1 MRLPEGPC
9 SPLPRYST
17 GNLPAEPNSFI
28 GRERD
33 LAELARLLG
42 EVRALTLSGLGGI
55 GKTRLAVRLARDVLS
70 GESPDA
76 DEGPRDLDEAWLVEL
91 ADWHG
96 PVAQA
101 VATTLGVR
109 EEQGVPLAQTL
120 AEALRSR
127 HMLLI
132 LDTCEHQVSDCA
144 TLVQLLLARCP
155 WLRIIA
161 TSREP
166 LRVRG
171 ETVWRV
177 PPLDLPPDG
186 ASGAELAAHEAV
198 RLFAA
203 RAAGARPGFTLTSD
217 NTASVARLCRTL
229 DGIPLG
235 IELSAARVRALSV
248 EQIEGR
254 LRDRFQ
260 LLNSGDRTAPLRQQT
275 LRATVDWSYELLDEA
290 EQMLLRRLATFS
302 GWNLDMAEQVCSDE
316 AIGAEEVLGLLISL
330 IDKSLVV
337 LDGEAAGDARYRLLD
352 TIREYAAER
361 LEAAG
366 EKDALALRHR
376 DCILALVE
384 ETVGGMFNRGEP
396 PWPVRRAVYRRG
408 IAEYGNF
415 RIALQTSLANGHADE
430 GLRLCIGLRNMWLPH
445 GDAREA
451 VTWLDRFLVLPGEAG
466 EVPPQVRGRAL
477 AVRAEIAFDLQDYDT
492 LVRCATE
499 SLELS
504 RASGDDFPVPTA
516 LRVISQA
523 AARAGRTGEAVA
535 YIEEA
540 IAAAEAA
547 GNDWEAGLTQ
557 ATKAAIAVRQGKLKS
572 AQRAYETALEVL
584 ADNNRWGM
592 AQVEYGMGTLAR
604 TRGDAEMAVR
614 YYTDAMEIFRELDAW
629 PEIARCQAGI
639 GWIAVTSGDY
649 DQAADSLA
657 EALRLNQVG
666 GQRLG
671 IARGLEAF
679 AALAAAR
686 QQPQRAARL
695 AGAACQLRESLGHGT
710 GIGPRIEEVL
720 EFARGLAR
728 RLGRGR
734 PVRRGPRDGRRGRCW
749 LRARPGPEP
758 ARTRTRGGWRTGLDR
773 PFPAG
778 RRLRIRAAPRHCQRG
793 QRWRAPRT
801 HTAHPARA
809 RDRVADRPRA
819 LQPGDRRRAGDQ
831 PGDRRPARGQHLVQ
845 AGLQLAYTSCLMGHP
860 PQLVQLTS
868 ACTCARGTGS

>member
-1 MRLPEGPC
+1 MQSATAIL
-9 SPLPRYST
+9 S

-42 EVRALTLSGLGGI
+42 EVRALTLSGPGGI
-55 GKTRLAVRLARDVLS
+55 GKTRLAVRLARDVIADVT
-70 GESPDA
+70 PVA
-76 DEGPRDLDEAWLVEL
+76 PDEGSGDLDEAWLVEL
-91 ADWHG
+91 ADWQG
-96 PVAQA
+96 SVAQQIA
-101 VATTLGVR
+101 VTIGIR

-127 HMLLI
+127 RMLLI

-186 ASGAELAAHEAV
+186 VAASDLAAHEAV

-203 RAAGARPGFTLTSD
+203 RAAGARPGFTLTKD

-248 EQIEGR
+248 EQIADR

-290 EQMLLRRLATFS
+290 EQMLLRRLAVFA

-316 AIGAEEVLGLLISL
+316 AIPADAVLGLLISL

-352 TIREYAAER
+352 TIKQYAAER
-361 LEAAG
+361 LDAAG
-366 EKDALALRHR
+366 EQDALSLRHR

-384 ETVGGMFNRGEP
+384 ETASGMFNRGEP
-396 PWPVRRAVYRRG
+396 PWPVRREVFRRG

-415 RIALQTSLANGHADE
+415 RIALETSLAHGHADQ
-430 GLRLCIGLRNMWLPH
+430 GLRLCTGLRNMWVPH

-451 VTWLDRFLVLPGEAG
+451 ATWLDRFLVLPPGEAG
-466 EVPPQVRGRAL
+466 EVSPMVRGRAL
-477 AVRAEIAFDLQDYDT
+477 AARAEIAFDLQDYDT
-492 LVRCATE
+492 LLRSATE

-523 AARAGRTGEAVA
+523 AARAGRAGEAVA

-540 IAAAEAA
+540 VAAAEAA
-547 GNDWEAGLTQ
+547 DNDWEAGLTM
-557 ATKAAIAVRQGKLKS
+557 AAKAAIAVRQGKLKS
-572 AQRAYETALEVL
+572 AQRAYEAALEVL
-584 ADNNRWGM
+584 ADNNRWGV

-604 TRGDAEMAVR
+604 ARGDADMAVR

-629 PEIARCQAGI
+629 PEIGRCQAGI
-639 GWIAVTSGDY
+639 GWVAVTTGDY
-649 DQAADSLA
+649 GLAEKSLA
-657 EALRLNQVG
+657 ENLRLNQAC

-679 AALAAAR
+679 AALAAA
-686 QQPQRAARL
+686 QQQAVRAARL
-695 AGAACQLRESLGHGT
+695 AGAACQLRESLGHGC
-710 GIGPRIEEVL
+710 GLGPRIEEVL
-720 EFARGLAR
+720 EFARARLGASAAAALFAEGRGMTAEDAAGLA
-728 RLGRGR
+728 LGSDQDQ
-734 PVRRGPRDGRRGRCW
+734 PAAGPTEPAWTDP
-749 LRARPGPEP
+749 ARPGGVHRSPNPLTRREHEIVLLIAQGLSNKEIAEELVISPATAARHVANILAKLGFTSRTQVASWATRHEP
-758 ARTRTRGGWRTGLDR
+758 
-773 PFPAG
+773 PA
-778 RRLRIRAAPRHCQRG
+778 
-793 QRWRAPRT
+793 
-801 HTAHPARA
+801 
-809 RDRVADRPRA
+809 
-819 LQPGDRRRAGDQ
+819 
-831 PGDRRPARGQHLVQ
+831 
-845 AGLQLAYTSCLMGHP
+845 
-860 PQLVQLTS
+860 
-868 ACTCARGTGS
+868 

>member
-1 MRLPEGPC
+1 MQSATAIL
-9 SPLPRYST
+9 T

-42 EVRALTLSGLGGI
+42 EVRALTLSGPGGI
-55 GKTRLAVRLARDVLS
+55 GKTRLAVRLAREVIS
-70 GESPDA
+70 AERPAG
-76 DEGPRDLDEAWLVEL
+76 DEGPADLDEAWLVEL
-91 ADWHG
+91 ADWDG
-96 PVAQA
+96 QTAQQVAS
-101 VATTLGVR
+101 TLGIR
-109 EEQGVPLAQTL
+109 EEQGVALAQTL

-127 HMLLI
+127 RMLLI
-132 LDTCEHQVSDCA
+132 LDTCEHQVGDCA

-186 ASGAELAAHEAV
+186 ADGAGSAELAGHEAV
-198 RLFAA
+198 RLFAV
-203 RAAGARPGFTLTSD
+203 RAAGARPGFTLTKE
-217 NTASVARLCRTL
+217 NTAAVARLCRTL

-248 EQIEGR
+248 EQIADR

-275 LRATVDWSYELLDEA
+275 LRATVDWSYELLEDA
-290 EQMLLRRLATFS
+290 EQVLLRRLATFS

-316 AIGAEEVLGLLISL
+316 AIGADEVLGLLISL

-361 LEAAG
+361 LAAAG
-366 EKDALALRHR
+366 ESGALSLRHR

-384 ETVGGMFNRGEP
+384 HTASTMFNRGAP
-396 PWPVRRAVYRRG
+396 PWPVRREVFRRG

-415 RIALQTSLANGHADE
+415 RIALETSLAHGHAGE
-430 GLRLCIGLRNMWLPH
+430 GLRLCIGLRNMWVPH

-451 VTWLDRFLVLPGEAG
+451 ATWLDRFLVLPAG
-466 EVPPQVRGRAL
+466 EVAPEVRGRAL
-477 AVRAEIAFDLQDYDT
+477 ACRAEIAFDLQDYDT

-523 AARAGRTGEAVA
+523 AARAGRAGEAVA

-547 GNDWEAGLTQ
+547 GNDWEAGLTR

-572 AQRAYETALEVL
+572 AQRAYEAALEIL
-584 ADNNRWGM
+584 ADNNRWGV

-604 TRGDAEMAVR
+604 ARGDAEMAVR
-614 YYTDAMEIFRELDAW
+614 YYRDAMGIFRELDAW
-629 PEIARCQAGI
+629 PEIARCQAGL
-639 GWIAVTSGDY
+639 GWIAVTTGDFG
-649 DQAADSLA
+649 QAQESLA
-657 EALRLNQVG
+657 ENLRLNQAC

-686 QQPQRAARL
+686 QQPERAARL
-695 AGAACQLRESLGHGT
+695 AGAACQLRESLGPGT
-710 GIGPRIEEVL
+710 GIGPRTEEVL
-720 EFARGLAR
+720 EFARG
-728 RLGRGR
+728 RLGASAAAALFAEGR
-734 PVRRGPRDGRRGRCW
+734 ETTAEDAIGFALGPDQDQPPAGPSAAGEPAWTDPARLGAGGRGPAAPGRDTGGAH
-749 LRARPGPEP
+749 RAPSPLTPREHEIVMLIAQGLSNREIADELVISPATAARHVANILAKLGFTSRTQVASWATRQEP
-758 ARTRTRGGWRTGLDR
+758 
-773 PFPAG
+773 PAG
-778 RRLRIRAAPRHCQRG
+778 
-793 QRWRAPRT
+793 
-801 HTAHPARA
+801 
-809 RDRVADRPRA
+809 
-819 LQPGDRRRAGDQ
+819 
-831 PGDRRPARGQHLVQ
+831 
-845 AGLQLAYTSCLMGHP
+845 S
-860 PQLVQLTS
+860 
-868 ACTCARGTGS
+868 

>member
-1 MRLPEGPC
+1 MQSATAIL
-9 SPLPRYST
+9 T

-42 EVRALTLSGLGGI
+42 EVRALTLSGPGGI

-70 GESPDA
+70 GENPDA
-76 DEGPRDLDEAWLVEL
+76 AEGPRDLDEAWLVEL

-101 VATTLGVR
+101 VATMLGVR

-186 ASGAELAAHEAV
+186 ANGAELAAHEAV

-203 RAAGARPGFTLTSD
+203 RAAGARPGFRLTEG
-217 NTASVARLCRTL
+217 NAASVARLCRTL

-302 GWNLDMAEQVCSDE
+302 GWNLDMAEQVCSDA
-316 AIGAEEVLGLLISL
+316 AIGADEVLGLLISL

-361 LEAAG
+361 LAAAG
-366 EKDALALRHR
+366 EQDALALRHR

-384 ETVGGMFNRGEP
+384 HTSATMFSRGEP
-396 PWPVRRAVYRRG
+396 PWPVRRAVFRRG

-415 RIALQTSLANGHADE
+415 RIALETSLARADAE
-430 GLRLCIGLRNMWLPH
+430 NGLRLCVGLRNMWVPH

-451 VTWLDRFLVLPGEAG
+451 AIWLDRFGVLPGG
-466 EVPPQVRGRAL
+466 ENEEVSPRVRGRAL
-477 AVRAEIAFDLQDYDT
+477 AVRAEIAFDLQDYGT
-492 LVRCATE
+492 LERCAAE
-499 SLELS
+499 SLELA
-504 RASGDDFPVPTA
+504 RDAGDDVPVPTA
-516 LRVISQA
+516 LRVLSQA
-523 AARAGRTGEAVA
+523 AGRAGRTEEAVA
-535 YIEEA
+535 YIEQ
-540 IAAAEAA
+540 AAEAA
-547 GNDWEAGLTQ
+547 EATGNDWEAGLIE
-557 ATKAAIAVRQGKLKS
+557 AARAAIALRQNKLKS
-572 AQRAYETALEVL
+572 AQRAYEAALEIL
-584 ADNNRWGM
+584 ADNNRWGV
-592 AQVEYGMGTLAR
+592 AQVSYGMGMLAR
-604 TRGDAEMAVR
+604 ARGDADAAVR
-614 YYTDAMEIFRELDAW
+614 YYTEAMEIFRELDAW
-629 PEIARCQAGI
+629 PEIARCQAGL
-639 GWIAVTSGDY
+639 GWIAVAAGDFA
-649 DQAADSLA
+649 QARQSLA
-657 EALRLNQVG
+657 ENLRLNQMC

-671 IARGLEAF
+671 IARGLEAC
-679 AALAAAR
+679 AALAAASG
-686 QQPQRAARL
+686 QPGPAARL

-710 GIGPRIEEVL
+710 GIGPRIEQVL
-720 EFARGLAR
+720 EFARGQI
-728 RLGRGR
+728 G
-734 PVRRGPRDGRRGRCW
+734 
-749 LRARPGPEP
+749 
-758 ARTRTRGGWRTGLDR
+758 
-773 PFPAG
+773 
-778 RRLRIRAAPRHCQRG
+778 
-793 QRWRAPRT
+793 
-801 HTAHPARA
+801 
-809 RDRVADRPRA
+809 
-819 LQPGDRRRAGDQ
+819 
-831 PGDRRPARGQHLVQ
+831 
-845 AGLQLAYTSCLMGHP
+845 
-860 PQLVQLTS
+860 TS
-868 ACTCARGTGS
+868 AAALFAEGREMTAEDAVAFAPGGGQAPSC

>member
-1 MRLPEGPC
+1 MQSATAIL
-9 SPLPRYST
+9 T

-70 GESPDA
+70 GDNA

-96 PVAQA
+96 PVAQR
-101 VATTLGVR
+101 VAMTLGIR

-120 AEALRSR
+120 AEALRPR
-127 HMLLI
+127 RMLLI
-132 LDTCEHQVSDCA
+132 RDPWEHQVSDWA

-186 ASGAELAAHEAV
+186 ARDAELAAHEAV

-203 RAAGARPGFTLTSD
+203 RAAGARPGFTLTSE

-384 ETVGGMFNRGEP
+384 ETVATMFNRGDP
-396 PWPVRRAVYRRG
+396 PWPVRRAIFRRG

-415 RIALQTSLANGHADE
+415 RIALQTSLASGHADE

-445 GDAREA
+445 GDTREA
-451 VTWLDRFLVLPGEAG
+451 ATWLDRFLVLPDA
-466 EVPPQVRGRAL
+466 EVSPPVRGRAL

-492 LVRCATE
+492 LARCATE

-523 AARAGRTGEAVA
+523 AARSGRTGDAVA
-535 YIEEA
+535 YVEEA
-540 IAAAEAA
+540 VAAAEAA

-572 AQRAYETALEVL
+572 AQRAFETALEVL
-584 ADNNRWGM
+584 ADNNRWGI

-604 TRGDAEMAVR
+604 TRGDAEAAVR

-649 DQAADSLA
+649 DQAHESLA

-686 QQPQRAARL
+686 QQPQRAAPP
-695 AGAACQLRESLGHGT
+695 AGAACQLRQTLRHGAGLG
-710 GIGPRIEEVL
+710 P
-720 EFARGLAR
+720 
-728 RLGRGR
+728 
-734 PVRRGPRDGRRGRCW
+734 PVRGGAGVPRRR
-749 LRARPGPEP
+749 
-758 ARTRTRGGWRTGLDR
+758 
-773 PFPAG
+773 
-778 RRLRIRAAPRHCQRG
+778 
-793 QRWRAPRT
+793 PRT
-801 HTAHPARA
+801 SAPA
-809 RDRVADRPRA
+809 
-819 LQPGDRRRAGDQ
+819 
-831 PGDRRPARGQHLVQ
+831 
-845 AGLQLAYTSCLMGHP
+845 
-860 PQLVQLTS
+860 
-868 ACTCARGTGS
+868 

>member
-1 MRLPEGPC
+1 MQSATAIL
-9 SPLPRYST
+9 T

-42 EVRALTLSGLGGI
+42 EVRALTLSGPGGI

-70 GESPDA
+70 GGAADG
-76 DEGPRDLDEAWLVEL
+76 DEGPGDLDEAWLVEL

-101 VATTLGVR
+101 VATTLGIR
-109 EEQGVPLAQTL
+109 EEPGVPLAQTL

-155 WLRIIA
+155 WLRIVA

-177 PPLDLPPDG
+177 PPLDLPPDDAG
-186 ASGAELAAHEAV
+186 DTELAAHEAV

-203 RAAGARPGFTLTSD
+203 RAAEARPGFMLTSE

-248 EQIEGR
+248 EQIAGR

-290 EQMLLRRLATFS
+290 EQMLLRRLAVFS

-316 AIGAEEVLGLLISL
+316 VMPADAVLGLLISL

-361 LEAAG
+361 LEAAA

-384 ETVGGMFNRGEP
+384 ETVGGMFNRGDP
-396 PWPVRRAVYRRG
+396 PWPVRLAVFQRG

-415 RIALQTSLANGHADE
+415 RIALATSLAHEHADE
-430 GLRLCIGLRNMWLPH
+430 GLRLCIGLRNIWLPH

-451 VTWLDRFLVLPGEAG
+451 APWLDRFLVLPSGSSGGRGDVSA
-466 EVPPQVRGRAL
+466 QVRGRAL
-477 AVRAEIAFDLQDYDT
+477 ACRAEIAFDLQDYDT
-492 LVRCATE
+492 LERCATE

-504 RASGDDFPVPTA
+504 RASGDDFTVPTA

-523 AARAGRTGEAVA
+523 AARAGRVDDAVT

-557 ATKAAIAVRQGKLKS
+557 ATKAAIAVRQGKFKS
-572 AQRAYETALEVL
+572 AQRAYEIALEVL
-584 ADNNRWGM
+584 ADNIRWGV

-604 TRGDAEMAVR
+604 TRGDADTAVR
-614 YYTDAMEIFRELDAW
+614 YFTDAMGIFRELDAR

-639 GWIAVTSGDY
+639 GWIAVASGDY
-649 DQAADSLA
+649 DQAQESLA
-657 EALRLNQVG
+657 EALRLNQIG

-686 QQPQRAARL
+686 LQPERAARL

-710 GIGPRIEEVL
+710 GIGPRLEAVL
-720 EFARGLAR
+720 EFARGRLGASAAAALFAEGRELTAEDAVSFALGPDQDQPVPGPLPATEPAWTDPAR
-728 RLGRGR
+728 RGTHRNSIPSGLPTPLTPREHEIVKLIARGLSNREIADELVISPATAARHVANILAKLGY
-734 PVRRGPRDGRRGRCW
+734 
-749 LRARPGPEP
+749 
-758 ARTRTRGGWRTGLDR
+758 RTRTQIASWAT
-773 PFPAG
+773 
-778 RRLRIRAAPRHCQRG
+778 RHEPSG
-793 QRWRAPRT
+793 
-801 HTAHPARA
+801 
-809 RDRVADRPRA
+809 
-819 LQPGDRRRAGDQ
+819 
-831 PGDRRPARGQHLVQ
+831 
-845 AGLQLAYTSCLMGHP
+845 
-860 PQLVQLTS
+860 
-868 ACTCARGTGS
+868 

>member
-1 MRLPEGPC
+1 MQSATAIL
-9 SPLPRYST
+9 T

-42 EVRALTLSGLGGI
+42 EVRALTLSGPGGI
-55 GKTRLAVRLARDVLS
+55 GKTRLAVRLARAVLS
-70 GESPDA
+70 GGA
-76 DEGPRDLDEAWLVEL
+76 NGDEGPDGPDEAWLVEL

-101 VATTLGVR
+101 VAAALGIR
-109 EEQGVPLAQTL
+109 EEQGVALPQTL

-132 LDTCEHQVSDCA
+132 LDTCERHVSDCA

-177 PPLDLPPDG
+177 PPLDLPPED
-186 ASGAELAAHEAV
+186 ARDTELAAHEAV

-203 RAAGARPGFTLTSD
+203 RAAEARPGVVLTSD

-248 EQIEGR
+248 EQIAGR

-290 EQMLLRRLATFS
+290 EQMLLRRLAVFS

-316 AIGAEEVLGLLISL
+316 AIGADAVLGLLISL

-384 ETVGGMFNRGEP
+384 ETAGAMFNRGEP

-415 RIALQTSLANGHADE
+415 RIALQTSLAHEHPDQ

-451 VTWLDRFLVLPGEAG
+451 ATWLDRFLVLPPGSPGGTG
-466 EVPPQVRGRAL
+466 EVSAQVRGRAL
-477 AVRAEIAFDLQDYDT
+477 ACRAEIAFDLQDYDT
-492 LVRCATE
+492 LLRCATE

-516 LRVISQA
+516 LRVIGQA
-523 AARAGRTGEAVA
+523 AARGGRPGDAMA
-535 YIEEA
+535 YIDEA

-547 GNDWEAGLTQ
+547 DNDWEAGLIQ

-572 AQRAYETALEVL
+572 AQRAYETALEIL
-584 ADNNRWGM
+584 ADNNRWGV

-604 TRGDAEMAVR
+604 TRGDADTAVR

-639 GWIAVTSGDY
+639 GWIAVISGDF
-649 DQAADSLA
+649 DQAQDSLA
-657 EALRLNQVG
+657 EALRLNQIG

-686 QQPQRAARL
+686 QQPERAARL

-720 EFARGLAR
+720 EFARG
-728 RLGRGR
+728 RLGTSAAAALFAEGR
-734 PVRRGPRDGRRGRCW
+734 EVTAEDAVGFALGPD
-749 LRARPGPEP
+749 
-758 ARTRTRGGWRTGLDR
+758 
-773 PFPAG
+773 
-778 RRLRIRAAPRHCQRG
+778 Q
-793 QRWRAPRT
+793 
-801 HTAHPARA
+801 
-809 RDRVADRPRA
+809 
-819 LQPGDRRRAGDQ
+819 DQ
-831 PGDRRPARGQHLVQ
+831 PGPTSAAAGEPAWTDPARSAHRGPGAQTPLTPREHEIVRLIAQGLSNREIADELVISP
-845 AGLQLAYTSCLMGHP
+845 ATAARHVANILAKLGFSSRTQVASWATRHEP
-860 PQLVQLTS
+860 S
-868 ACTCARGTGS
+868 S